1 MTGDGI
7 NDILALKLADA
18 GISMGITGT
27 DISKEVADL
36 VISDDNFKSIEK
48 GVRIGRGL
56 FAKIRNIIFFFIC
69 LNLMEAAVFFTYEF
83 IPSFLLFSSEWQ
95 HIYIYTIVHS
105 LPSIAL
111 VIDSH
116 PKDVMLEP
124 PRDEQQL
131 LNRNMWIMLV
141 VQAFLIAIGLVL
153 AIQLT
158 LGGFFPLNE
167 WNLNPDLSYIP
178 VGSTPQDI
186 LSQKTRTMLI
196 TTLYIAET
204 TFIWSF
210 RRPNKSFIK
219 SIKEEFN
226 ISLFLICT
234 FTLGIHIL
242 HIIFSNVVN
251 SYVNDIWGLNFQIN
265 FLFLSGFD
273 WLACILLALPG
284 IIGIEIFKY
293 YARTKNM
300 RF

>member
-1 MTGDGI
+1 
-7 NDILALKLADA
+7 
-18 GISMGITGT
+18 
-27 DISKEVADL
+27 
-36 VISDDNFKSIEK
+36 
-48 GVRIGRGL
+48 
-56 FAKIRNIIFFFIC
+56 
-69 LNLMEAAVFFTYEF
+69 MEAAVFFSYEF
-83 IPSFLLFSSEWQ
+83 IPTFQLFASEWQ
-95 HIYIYTIVHS
+95 HIYIYVIVHS

-141 VQAFLIAIGLVL
+141 LQAFLIGLGLVL
-153 AIQLT
+153 ILQFT
-158 LGGFFPLNE
+158 LGGLFPLNE
-167 WNLNPDLSYIP
+167 WNLNPILSYLP
-178 VGSTPQDI
+178 AGSTPQD
-186 LSQKTRTMLI
+186 LLNQKARTMLI
-196 TTLYIAET
+196 TTIYIVET

-210 RRPNKSFIK
+210 RRPNKSILK
-219 SIKEEFN
+219 SIKGEFN

-242 HIIFSNVVN
+242 HINFSNVVN
-251 SYVNDIWGLNFQIN
+251 TYINDIWGLGFQIN

-293 YARTKNM
+293 IARSKEM
-300 RF
+300 IF